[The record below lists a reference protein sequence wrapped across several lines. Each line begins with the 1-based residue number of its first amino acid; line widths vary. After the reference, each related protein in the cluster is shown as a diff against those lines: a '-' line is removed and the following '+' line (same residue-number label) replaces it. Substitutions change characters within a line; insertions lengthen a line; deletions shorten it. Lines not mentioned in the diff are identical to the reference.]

1 MSLYKRSRGLFAD
14 AQLLT
19 QWYEWVE
26 QINVTG
32 VAKNVAE
39 HAVLKVLQLPSVELV
54 LSDQHDTLLNEA
66 QRSALGRALAEL
78 LGEQVELVVSTAPIA
93 SETPNERKA
102 RLQQE
107 RQSDA
112 EAALRGIQPYKVYS
126 ANSVEKLRQ
135 CAPARHWRFAL
146 SMSNAVIKSI
156 RKARTISERFW

>member
-1 MSLYKRSRGLFAD
+1 M
-14 AQLLT
+14 
-19 QWYEWVE
+19 
-26 QINVTG
+26 G
-32 VAKNVAE
+32 VAKMIAE
-39 HAVLKVLQLPSVELV
+39 HAVLKSLQLPSVELV

-112 EAALRGIQPYKVYS
+112 EAALQQDSTVQS
-126 ANSVEKLRQ
+126 L
-135 CAPARHWRFAL
+135 L
-146 SMSNAVIKSI
+146 SEFGGKIEAV
-156 RKARTISERFW
+156 RPR